1 MVEEEAPEAAE
12 VVGVVV
18 VVDHLTHHT
27 IVAHTITQEVGKAL
41 ITTMEWC
48 IIIIM
53 ETNVESMIWAV
64 KRRERNGTLYKL
76 LLSSPYYV
84 SVFAAV
90 LSSKPV
96 KKVAKAFAISV

>member
-1 MVEEEAPEAAE
+1 MVG
-12 VVGVVV
+12 VVVVVV

-27 IVAHTITQEVGKAL
+27 IVALTITQEVGKAL

-48 IIIIM
+48 IIITM

-64 KRRERNGTLYKL
+64 KRRERHGTLYHLFFSAL
-76 LLSSPYYV
+76 LYV
-84 SVFAAV
+84 SVCAAV

-96 KKVAKAFAISV
+96 KMVAKPFAISV